1 MFSQLNKSLFFL
13 MFSLKCSYSLSSHDL
28 LLYCHVPHSAIWFA
42 FWCSQHVGACGRS
55 LYFGCMEFLFKKGRS
70 EICAVE
76 PLLCDI
82 QSITLLGGVLVTDF
96 EGLTSHFVEM
106 SWFFSCIIPC
116 SPHPCVHSMSQPFFL
131 PLLISILSL
140 FTTQLHNKL

>member
-106 SWFFSCIIPC
+106 SWFFFMYYSMFSSPLC
-116 SPHPCVHSMSQPFFL
+116 SQYEPAFFFASPYFNSFSLHHPAP
-131 PLLISILSL
+131 
-140 FTTQLHNKL
+140 